1 MLFNLLLNIGL
12 LVLIAT
18 MLTNLPPVRALLL
31 EEKQTFRSRL
41 WLSLIF
47 GMVSICSTY
56 IGVPI
61 QGAIVNTRV
70 IGVMA
75 AGLLGGPYV
84 GVGAALIGGIHR
96 YLFDIGGFTAVSCAL
111 STIMEGA
118 IGAAF
123 SRKFKAG
130 EIGGGELFLLTAVA
144 EMGQMAIILLVA
156 RPYSAAIA
164 LVEKISLPMI
174 LMNSFGMM
182 VFIGVFNRIF
192 LVEESLYGEKM
203 RIALAIAEKS
213 LPHLRNGLHS
223 REDMAE
229 AVRIYTAQGDQ
240 REIFCPA
247 LEGNVVIAAPLVE
260 QDKVVGSL
268 AIIVKK
274 RWHGYK
280 PHLIIVT
287 ELARLFSTQLEL
299 SDLDYQRRLRKRA
312 ELRALQNQVN
322 PHFLYNIL
330 NTISSVCR
338 ENPDRARELLL
349 TLSLYYRQTLENEQY
364 MIRLST
370 ELYQVMNYLKL
381 EQARFEEKLAV
392 EFDIEEELDCVL
404 PSFILQPLVENA
416 VRYGVDKRGFRI
428 INISAETKEDAAVIA
443 VTDHGSGIPD
453 EVVRSLKAGQGKGVG
468 LLNVHKRL
476 QSLYGEEGGLQITV
490 TENGSRV
497 AFRIPLGKIEDL
509 GEPAAISAQGR
520 AV

>member
-1 MLFNLLLNIGL
+1 M
-12 LVLIAT
+12 
-18 MLTNLPPVRALLL
+18 
-31 EEKQTFRSRL
+31 
-41 WLSLIF
+41 
-47 GMVSICSTY
+47 
-56 IGVPI
+56 
-61 QGAIVNTRV
+61 
-70 IGVMA
+70 
-75 AGLLGGPYV
+75 
-84 GVGAALIGGIHR
+84 
-96 YLFDIGGFTAVSCAL
+96 
-111 STIMEGA
+111 
-118 IGAAF
+118 
-123 SRKFKAG
+123 
-130 EIGGGELFLLTAVA
+130 
-144 EMGQMAIILLVA
+144 
-156 RPYSAAIA
+156 
-164 LVEKISLPMI
+164 
-174 LMNSFGMM
+174 
-182 VFIGVFNRIF
+182 
-192 LVEESLYGEKM
+192 
-203 RIALAIAEKS
+203 
-213 LPHLRNGLHS
+213 
-223 REDMAE
+223 
-229 AVRIYTAQGDQ
+229 
-240 REIFCPA
+240 
-247 LEGNVVIAAPLVE
+247 VIAAPLVE

-287 ELARLFSTQLEL
+287 ELARLFSIQLEL

-453 EVVRSLKAGQGKGVG
+453 EVVRSLKTGQGKGVG